1 MKKGM
6 QTAIYRTAIALAIV
20 AANSTLAAGMLEEI
34 VVTAEKREQNLQ
46 DTPIAIEALTEAA
59 IENQGIIDIK
69 SLFDAISGVQ
79 GYEAPSSRGN
89 VSFYLRG
96 VGAGNPNSVSSDP
109 ANAIYIDGV
118 YLGKAT
124 GNGVDAMDL
133 ERIEVLKG
141 PQGTLYGRNSIG
153 GAINFITK
161 KPGEELGAKV
171 KLSAGDYGYEAA
183 NMRFDV
189 PLTDNLG
196 MAVSGYTRKRDDLYD
211 NSNTDFDGF
220 ENLDRSGHRLSLRFT
235 PSENLSLDYSYSH
248 DELDEHSQMMDVVG
262 FNPRAPG
269 VSGAA
274 GFPSAVAVD
283 SAERAQTVAGLSGA
297 VAQYVGL
304 GYVPDLPQVQTFLG
318 WADDFIAWTDNE
330 LALVNSKPG
339 MGSSDMSS
347 RSTND
352 VDSHGLTISYS
363 VDDMGAFGDVEFK
376 SITGTRKANN
386 MNSAD
391 LDGINNANIVTDL
404 PLLTIGGL
412 LFNQVVPDD
421 IGIYSMDAATEFGLA
436 LRLIDGIEERGSA
449 PVFNNY
455 SVTDHK
461 QFSQELQMVGSTDTL
476 DYAVGLYYYDDES
489 SFRNH
494 RIASFPLAT
503 SDTSSHDVASE
514 ATSVYGQFTYRA
526 SEDSKVAITAG
537 LRYTE
542 ETKDINYLWRG
553 YNSNFINQ
561 FYAVLLNPTV
571 DNSSYNPN
579 NNYVTNEEAGSL
591 PERAGIYGRTFSQ
604 DFDNLSG
611 RVTVQYD
618 LSDDANV
625 YATYSTG
632 YRSGG
637 FNGDYY
643 DAVNDTADAFN
654 EEKIKNMELGY
665 KSTLWDGRAQ
675 LNAAI
680 YSYDYNDL
688 QVSTVLTEGSK
699 VTSAIAN
706 AGSASRDGVEMSLR
720 VAATDN
726 LLLSMAWTHINGD
739 FDEYPSV
746 YGSPNDGAAVL
757 DMNDIAKRAMVPDD
771 SFNLGLDWNIMQSG
785 SSELALTVTAAYQG
799 KTVPIPAS
807 TAVYD
812 IDSNQLPDTPVA
824 YDQVQNDER
833 TIVNARLSWTKEL
846 KDSSVVVALWGK
858 NLLDEDY
865 RNFGFNYG
873 DALGLNLHQ
882 YGEPATFGLD
892 FTWEM

>member
-1 MKKGM
+1 MKKTI
-6 QTAIYRTAIALAIV
+6 QTTLYRTAIAVAVL
-20 AANSTLAAGMLEEI
+20 AANSTMAAGMLEEV

-46 DTPIAIEALTEAA
+46 DTPLAIEALTEAA
-59 IENQGIIDIK
+59 IENQGITDIK
-69 SLFDAISGVQ
+69 SLFDAIPGVQ

-109 ANAIYIDGV
+109 ANAMYIDGV

-171 KLSAGDYGYEAA
+171 KLGAGDYGYESA
-183 NMRFDV
+183 NIRLDV
-189 PLTDNLG
+189 PLRDNLG
-196 MAVSGYTRKRDDLYD
+196 MAVSAYSRTRDDLYD
-211 NSNTDFDGF
+211 NSNASVDGF
-220 ENLDRSGHRLSLRFT
+220 ENLDRSGHRVSLRFT
-235 PSENLSLDYSYSH
+235 PSENVSIDYSYSH

-269 VSGAA
+269 VTSAA
-274 GFPSAVAVD
+274 GFPTAVAVD
-283 SAERAQTVAGLSGA
+283 SAERAQTVATLAGY
-297 VAQYVGL
+297 VNMYVGYGML
-304 GYVPDLPQVQTFLG
+304 PNLPQVQTFLG
-318 WADDFIAWTDNE
+318 WADDFVAWTNDE
-330 LALVNSKPG
+330 LASANSKPG
-339 MGSSDMSS
+339 FGSSDVSS

-352 VDSHGLTISYS
+352 VDSHALTISYS
-363 VDDMGAFGDVEFK
+363 VEDMGAFGDVEFK

-386 MNSAD
+386 LNSAD
-391 LDGINNANIVTDL
+391 LDGINNANIITDL

-412 LFNQVVPDD
+412 FLDTVVPNN

-436 LRLIDGIEERGSA
+436 LKMVDAITERGSA

-455 SVTDHK
+455 AVTDHE
-461 QFSQELQMVGSTDTL
+461 QFSQELQMVGATDTL
-476 DYAVGLYYYDDES
+476 NYAVGLFYYDDES
-489 SFRNH
+489 TFRNH

-503 SDTSSHDVASE
+503 SDTSSHDVSSE
-514 ATSVYGQFTYRA
+514 ATSIYGQFTYRA
-526 SEDSKVAITAG
+526 SEESKVSVTAG

-542 ETKDINYLWRG
+542 ETKDVTYLWRG
-553 YNSNFINQ
+553 YNSNFINM
-561 FYAVLLNPTV
+561 FYPKLLTGNAA
-571 DNSSYNPN
+571 SYNPN
-579 NNYVTNEEAGSL
+579 DNYVTNEQAESL
-591 PERAGIYGRTFSQ
+591 PERAGIYGRKFSQ
-604 DFDNLSG
+604 DFENLSG
-611 RVTVQYD
+611 RLTLQYD
-618 LSDDANV
+618 ISDDANI

-637 FNGDYY
+637 FNGDYF
-643 DAVNDTADAFN
+643 DATNDTADAFN
-654 EEKIKNMELGY
+654 EEDIESMELGY
-665 KSTLWDGRAQ
+665 KSTFWDGRAQ
-675 LNAAI
+675 LNASL
-680 YSYDYNDL
+680 YSYDYTDL

-706 AGSASRDGVEMSLR
+706 AGSSSRDGVEMSLR
-720 VAATDN
+720 VAPTDN
-726 LLLSMAWTHINGD
+726 LLLSLAWSHIKGD
-739 FDEYPSV
+739 FDEYPAA
-746 YGSPNDGAAVL
+746 YGSPADGAAVL
-757 DMNDIAKRAMVPDD
+757 QLNKVAQRGMVPDD
-771 SFNLGLDWNIMQSG
+771 SFNLGLDWKIMESG
-785 SSELALTVTAAYQG
+785 SSALALNVNAAYQG
-799 KTVPIPAS
+799 ETVSIPVS
-807 TAVYD
+807 TAVY
-812 IDSNQLPDTPVA
+812 NTNANPAPDTPVA
-824 YDQVQNDER
+824 YAQVKNNER
-833 TIVNARLSWTKEL
+833 TIVNARLSWTKALE
-846 KDSSVVVALWGK
+846 DGNVVVALWGK

>member
-6 QTAIYRTAIALAIV
+6 QTTICRTAIALAVV
-20 AANSTLAAGMLEEI
+20 AANSTLAAGMLEEV

-46 DTPIAIEALTEAA
+46 DAPVSIEVLTEAG
-59 IENQGIIDIK
+59 IENQGIVDIT
-69 SLFDAISGVQ
+69 SLFAAIPGVQ

-89 VSFYLRG
+89 VSFSLRG
-96 VGAGNPNSVSSDP
+96 IGAGNPNSVSSDP
-109 ANAIYIDGV
+109 ANAMYIDGV

-171 KLSAGDYGYEAA
+171 KVSAGDYGYEAA
-183 NMRFDV
+183 NVRFDV
-189 PLTDNLG
+189 PLSDNLG

-211 NSNTDFDGF
+211 NSNTSLDGF

-235 PSENLSLDYSYSH
+235 PSDNLSIDYSYSH

-269 VSGAA
+269 VVAAA

-283 SAERAQTVAGLSGA
+283 SAERAQTVGVLAGY
-297 VAQYVGL
+297 VAQYRDYGL
-304 GYVPDLPQVQTFLG
+304 LPNLPQVNTFLG
-318 WADDFIAWTDNE
+318 WADDFIAWTNDE
-330 LALVNSKPG
+330 LSSVNSKPG
-339 MGSSDMSS
+339 LGSSDMSS
-347 RSTND
+347 RATND
-352 VDSHGLTISYS
+352 VDAHSLTVSYKIE
-363 VDDMGAFGDVEFK
+363 DMGAFGDVEFK
-376 SITGTRKANN
+376 SITGTREATAL
-386 MNSAD
+386 NSAD
-391 LDGINNANIVTDL
+391 LDGINNANIITDL

-412 LFNQVVPDD
+412 FLDTVVPNN
-421 IGIYSMDAATEFGLA
+421 IGIYSIDGAAEFGLA
-436 LRLIDGIEERGSA
+436 LQMVDAIEERGSA

-455 SVTDHK
+455 SVTDHE

-503 SDTSSHDVASE
+503 SDTSSHDVAAE

-526 SEDSKVAITAG
+526 SEESKVAITAG

-542 ETKDINYLWRG
+542 ETKDVTYLWRG
-553 YNSNFINQ
+553 YNSNFINM
-561 FYAVLLNPTV
+561 FYPKLLTGNAAA
-571 DNSSYNPN
+571 YNPN
-579 NNYVTNEEAGSL
+579 DNYVTNEQAETL
-591 PERAGIYGRTFSQ
+591 PERAGIYGRKFSE
-604 DFDNLSG
+604 DFSNLSG
-611 RVTVQYD
+611 RLTVQYD
-618 LSDDANV
+618 LSDDANI

-637 FNGDYY
+637 FNGDYF
-643 DAVNDTADAFN
+643 DEVNDSADAFN
-654 EEKIKNMELGY
+654 EEEIESMELGY
-665 KSTLWDGRAQ
+665 KSMFWDGRAQ
-675 LNAAI
+675 LNAAL
-680 YSYDYNDL
+680 YSYDYTDL

-720 VAATDN
+720 VAPTDN
-726 LLLSMAWTHINGD
+726 LLVSLAWSHINGD
-739 FDEYPSV
+739 FDEYPAV
-746 YGSPNDGAAVL
+746 YGSPTDGAAVL
-757 DMNDIAKRAMVPDD
+757 PLNNVAQRAMVPDD
-771 SFNLGLDWNIMQSG
+771 SFNLGVDWNIMESG
-785 SSELALTVTAAYQG
+785 SNLLALSISAAYQDE
-799 KTVPIPAS
+799 TVSIPVS
-807 TAVYD
+807 TAVY
-812 IDSNQLPDTPVA
+812 NTNANPAPDTPVA
-824 YDQVQNDER
+824 YAQMPNNER
-833 TIVNARLSWTKEL
+833 TIVNARLSWTKAL
-846 KDSSVVVALWGK
+846 QDSNVVIALWGK

>member
-69 SLFDAISGVQ
+69 SLFDAIPGVQ

-330 LALVNSKPG
+330 LASVNSKPG

-579 NNYVTNEEAGSL
+579 NNYVTNEESGSL

-680 YSYDYNDL
+680 YSYDYTDL

-746 YGSPNDGAAVL
+746 YGSSNDGAAVL

>member
-20 AANSTLAAGMLEEI
+20 AANSTLAAGMLEEV

-46 DTPIAIEALTEAA
+46 DTPISIEVLTEVG
-59 IENQGIIDIK
+59 IENQGIVDIT
-69 SLFDAISGVQ
+69 SLFDAIPGVQ

-89 VSFYLRG
+89 VSFSLRG
-96 VGAGNPNSVSSDP
+96 IGAGNPNSVSSDP

-161 KPGEELGAKV
+161 KPGEELGAKI

-183 NMRFDV
+183 NVRFDV
-189 PLTDNLG
+189 PLSDNLG
-196 MAVSGYTRKRDDLYD
+196 MSVSGYTRKRDDLYD
-211 NSNTDFDGF
+211 NSNTSLAGF
-220 ENLDRSGHRLSLRFT
+220 ENLDRSGQRLSLRFT
-235 PSENLSLDYSYSH
+235 PSDNLAIDYSYSH

-269 VSGAA
+269 VVGAA

-283 SAERAQTVAGLSGA
+283 SAERAQTVALLA
-297 VAQYVGL
+297 AYAAYL
-304 GYVPDLPQVQTFLG
+304 PPLPQVETFKG
-318 WADDFIAWTDNE
+318 WANDFIAWTNDE
-330 LALVNSKPG
+330 LASANSKPG
-339 MGSSDMSS
+339 MGSSDMSA

-352 VDSHGLTISYS
+352 VDAHSLTVSYKIE
-363 VDDMGAFGDVEFK
+363 DLGAFGDVEFK
-376 SITGTRKANN
+376 SITGTREAKN

-391 LDGINNANIVTDL
+391 LDGINNANIITDL

-412 LFNQVVPDD
+412 FFNDVVPDD
-421 IGIYSMDAATEFGLA
+421 IPAGPVNYGINAEAEFGLA
-436 LRLIDGIEERGSA
+436 LKMVDAIVERGNA

-455 SVTDHK
+455 SVTDHE

-503 SDTSSHDVASE
+503 SDTSSHDVAAE
-514 ATSVYGQFTYRA
+514 ATSIYGQFTYRA
-526 SEDSKVAITAG
+526 SEESKVAITAG

-542 ETKDINYLWRG
+542 ETKDVTYLWRG
-553 YNSNFINQ
+553 YNSNFINM
-561 FYAVLLNPTV
+561 FYPVLLNPTV

-579 NNYVTNEEAGSL
+579 NNYVTNEEAESL
-591 PERAGIYGRTFSQ
+591 PERAGIYGREFSE

-611 RVTVQYD
+611 RLTVQYD

-637 FNGDYY
+637 FNGDYF
-643 DAVNDTADAFN
+643 DATNDTADAFN
-654 EEKIKNMELGY
+654 EEKIESMELGY
-665 KSTLWDGRAQ
+665 KSLFWDGRAQ
-675 LNAAI
+675 LNAAL
-680 YSYDYNDL
+680 YSYDYEDL

-706 AGSASRDGVEMSLR
+706 AGSASRDGIEMSLR
-720 VAATDN
+720 LAPTDN
-726 LLLSMAWTHINGD
+726 LLVSMAWTHINGD

-757 DMNDIAKRAMVPDD
+757 DMKDIAKRAMVPDD

>member
-69 SLFDAISGVQ
+69 SLFDAIPGVQ

-235 PSENLSLDYSYSH
+235 PSENLSVDYSYSH

-330 LALVNSKPG
+330 LASVNSKPG

-363 VDDMGAFGDVEFK
+363 VDDMGAFGNVEFK

-579 NNYVTNEEAGSL
+579 NNYVTNEESGSL
-591 PERAGIYGRTFSQ
+591 PERTGIYGRTFSQ

-680 YSYDYNDL
+680 YSYDYTDL